1 MDLEFE
7 ATPFPISEEELN
19 PDNKEVAYFMGKNIV
34 KTYAN
39 GFQAV
44 KNVSFNIQKGKC
56 LGLVGESGCG
66 KSTLAKCILSLEK
79 INSGEIWLNGT
90 ERTQAYLT
98 KNSDRNRDMQI
109 VFQNPTT
116 ALNRKRKVIDSILEA
131 LDNQKDIVP
140 EFLENIRD
148 NRREMGKKLL
158 EMMDLPEQYLD
169 MYPFQLSGGQKQRV
183 TIARAI
189 SVNPRLI
196 ILDEP
201 TSGLD
206 VSVQAKVLNLLKDLQ
221 EKLNL
226 TYLFI
231 SHDLSAVN
239 FMSDKVMVMY
249 KGTIVDRF
257 DKASIFDGK
266 RHPYT
271 KNLLEVFDA
280 EAFHDENA
288 TSLF

>member
-1 MDLEFE
+1 MDEVFDVK
-7 ATPFPISEEELN
+7 PIPVAEEEL
-19 PDNKEVAYFMGKNIV
+19 DVTRKDVAFFMGKNIR
-34 KTYAN
+34 KIYAN

-44 KNVSFNIQKGKC
+44 NNVSFSIGQGKC

-79 INSGEIWLNGT
+79 INGGEIWLDEI
-90 ERTQAYLT
+90 ERTQNHLV
-98 KNSDRNRDMQI
+98 KSSDRNRDMQI
-109 VFQNPTT
+109 VFQNPAT
-116 ALNRKRKVIDSILEA
+116 ALNRKRKIIDSLLEP
-131 LDNQKDIVP
+131 LDYQQDIVP
-140 EFLENIRD
+140 KFLADIRD
-148 NRREMGKKLL
+148 DRRAMGKRLL
-158 EMMDLPEQYLD
+158 EMMDLPEYYLD
-169 MYPFQLSGGQKQRV
+169 MYPFELSGGQKQRV

-189 SVNPRLI
+189 SVNPHLI

-221 EKLNL
+221 RQFNL

-239 FMSDKVMVMY
+239 FMSDKVIVMY

-257 DKASIFDGK
+257 DKKSIFDRE
-266 RHPYT
+266 RHSYT
-271 KNLLEVFDA
+271 KRLLEVFDA
-280 EAFHDENA
+280 EAFHGMD
-288 TSLF
+288 

>member
-1 MDLEFE
+1 MEFE
-7 ATPFPISEEELN
+7 IKSVPIPEEELN
-19 PDNKEVAYFMGKNIV
+19 PDNKEIAYFMGRNIT
-34 KTYAN
+34 KIYAN
-39 GFQAV
+39 GFKAV
-44 KNVSFNIQKGKC
+44 DGVSFNIGRGKC

-66 KSTLAKCILSLEK
+66 KSTLARCILSLEK
-79 INSGEIWLNGT
+79 INSGEIWLNT
-90 ERTQAYLT
+90 LERSNLHAARALD
-98 KNSDRNRDMQI
+98 KCRDMQI

-116 ALNRKRKVIDSILEA
+116 ALNRKRKIIDSLLEP
-131 LDNQKDIVP
+131 LDYQKDVVP
-140 EFLENIRD
+140 EFLKDIRD
-148 NRREMGKKLL
+148 DRRAVGKRLL
-158 EMMDLPEQYLD
+158 EMMNLPERYLD
-169 MYPFQLSGGQKQRV
+169 MYPSELSGGQKQRI

-189 SVNPRLI
+189 SVSPHLI

-221 EKLNL
+221 RDLKL

-249 KGTIVDRF
+249 RGTIVDRF
-257 DKASIFDGK
+257 AKESIFSSD

-271 KNLLEVFDA
+271 QKLLEVFDA
-280 EAFHDENA
+280 EAFHAQNA
-288 TSLF
+288 

>member
-1 MDLEFE
+1 MDEVFE
-7 ATPFPISEEELN
+7 VKSIPVPEKELD
-19 PDNKEVAYFMGKNIV
+19 PDNWKMAYFMGRNIS
-34 KTYAN
+34 KTYGN
-39 GFQAV
+39 GFKAV
-44 KNVSFNIQKGKC
+44 KNVSFNIGQGEC

-66 KSTLAKCILSLEK
+66 KSTLARCILSFEK
-79 INSGEIWLNGT
+79 IDGGEIWLNGI
-90 ERTQAYLT
+90 ERTQVHLSKSA
-98 KNSDRNRDMQI
+98 DRNRDMQI

-116 ALNRKRKVIDSILEA
+116 ALNRKRKVIDSLLEP
-131 LDNQKDIVP
+131 LDYQPDVVP
-140 EFLENIRD
+140 KFLEDIRHD
-148 NRREMGKKLL
+148 RRAMGKRLL
-158 EMMDLPEQYLD
+158 EMMGLPERYLD
-169 MYPFQLSGGQKQRV
+169 MYPFELSGGQKQRI

-189 SVNPRLI
+189 SVNPHLI

-206 VSVQAKVLNLLKDLQ
+206 VSVQARVLNLLKDLQ
-221 EKLNL
+221 KEFQL

-257 DKASIFDGK
+257 DKDSIFSKD

-271 KNLLEVFDA
+271 KKLLEVFDA
-280 EAFHDENA
+280 DAFHEDEDN
-288 TSLF
+288 

>member
-1 MDLEFE
+1 MEFE
-7 ATPFPISEEELN
+7 VKPVPIPEEELN
-19 PDNKEVAYFMGKNIV
+19 PDNKEAAYFMGRNIT
-34 KTYAN
+34 KCYAN
-39 GFQAV
+39 GFLAV
-44 KNVSFNIQKGKC
+44 NQVSFSIGQGKC

-66 KSTLAKCILSLEK
+66 KSTLARCILSLEK
-79 INSGEIWLNGT
+79 ISSGEIWLDT
-90 ERTQAYLT
+90 VERSQVHLSRSMD
-98 KNSDRNRDMQI
+98 KNRDMQI
-109 VFQNPTT
+109 VFQNPAT
-116 ALNRKRKVIDSILEA
+116 ALNQKRKIMDSLLEP
-131 LDNQKDIVP
+131 LDYQPDIVP
-140 EFLENIRD
+140 RFLRDIRD
-148 NRREMGKKLL
+148 DRRAMGKRLL
-158 EMMDLPEQYLD
+158 EMMDLPERYLD
-169 MYPFQLSGGQKQRV
+169 MYPFELSGGQKQRV

-189 SVNPRLI
+189 SINPHLI

-221 EKLNL
+221 EKFHL

-249 KGTIVDRF
+249 KGTVVDRF
-257 DKASIFDGK
+257 DKASIFDGN

-280 EAFHDENA
+280 EAFHKA
-288 TSLF
+288 G